1 MNLAHAITGL
11 TIVAAMGS
19 IAAAD
24 ERITVGSP
32 GFPPTVI
39 DAQGRLQ
46 EDWGPVAVR
55 VRGAGVTEGPITVTA
70 TKLDGVIPAAQ
81 VAADRGAV
89 KVTSTV
95 YRAPIFPAGVDVL
108 TVRVAEARGRAA
120 HVVLTVPLPEAAQL
134 GTRTVQLAGRAVL
147 TLPPDGLPARALRAW
162 GYCDEATSLPGWA
175 KPEGPCDPAFR
186 NIRAGMGGVPIVYRF
201 TVPPKGS
208 ARVVLGFCES
218 HWTEPGQR
226 PLTCHVE
233 GAPVQDVD
241 PIARWGRH
249 KPGALSFLGQDGYGD
264 GKLDVVV
271 RSAPGAAD
279 RNPILNAIWVFPSQ
293 DAPALDRVI
302 AGDLNSAATY
312 RVEAGGLND
321 QSIYPPGKVEF
332 ELKLPAGASRAL
344 TFLVACPGGSS
355 PIPDLTDWTESSL
368 RRAAFQVWRDW
379 TPDQPVH

>member
-1 MNLAHAITGL
+1 MNLWHAITGL
-11 TIVAAMGS
+11 TIVAALAGL
-19 IAAAD
+19 AGAD
-24 ERITVGSP
+24 ERITVHSP

-39 DAQGRLQ
+39 DARGRLQ

-55 VRGAGVTEGPITVTA
+55 VRGEGVTEGPITVTV
-70 TKLDGVIPAAQ
+70 TTLDGAIPAAQ

-108 TVRVAEARGRAA
+108 TVRVAETRGRAA
-120 HVVLTVPLPEAAQL
+120 NVVLTVPLPGAAQL
-134 GTRTVQLAGRAVL
+134 GTRTVQLGGRAVL
-147 TLPPDGLPARALRAW
+147 TLPSDVMPARAMRAW

-175 KPEGPCDPAFR
+175 RPEGRCDPAFR

-249 KPGALSFLGQDGYGD
+249 RPGALSFLGQDVDGD

-271 RSAPGAAD
+271 RSAPGASD
-279 RNPILNAIWVFPSQ
+279 RNPILNALWVFPPQES
-293 DAPALDRVI
+293 PALDRVV
-302 AGDLNSAATY
+302 AGNLNSAATY
-312 RVEAGGLND
+312 RVEAGGRND
-321 QSIYPPGKVEF
+321 QSIYPPGKVEY
-332 ELKLPAGASRAL
+332 ELQLPAGASRAL

-355 PIPDLTDWTESSL
+355 PVPDLSDWTESSL
-368 RRAAFQVWRDW
+368 RRAAIQVWRD
-379 TPDQPVH
+379 